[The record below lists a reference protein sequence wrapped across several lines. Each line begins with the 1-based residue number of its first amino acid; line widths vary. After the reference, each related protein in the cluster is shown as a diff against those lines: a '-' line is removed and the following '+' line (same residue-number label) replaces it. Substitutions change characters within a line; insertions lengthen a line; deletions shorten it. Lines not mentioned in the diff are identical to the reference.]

1 MLTNLFNNVYRC
13 VFPKKE
19 IEGSPKWFRAGEV
32 KTMLS
37 LLRELAQ
44 YLNIKEI
51 DHIKLKYNNLITS
64 ENQKE
69 IFLQL
74 DKLAIDK
81 KKFDLGNYFGID
93 YIETLGGKK
102 FLYFKIYDRNVNRE
116 VIFKEIQEDI
126 KFSTVDH
133 DLLCYKNETIFPI
146 LDKSDKAEFKVNLDR
161 IGLRR

>member
-1 MLTNLFNNVYRC
+1 
-13 VFPKKE
+13 
-19 IEGSPKWFRAGEV
+19 
-32 KTMLS
+32 
-37 LLRELAQ
+37 
-44 YLNIKEI
+44 
-51 DHIKLKYNNLITS
+51 
-64 ENQKE
+64 
-69 IFLQL
+69 
-74 DKLAIDK
+74 
-81 KKFDLGNYFGID
+81 LGNYFGID